1 MEHRFYTLDVFTN
14 SRFEGNP
21 LAVFTDGDSLSN
33 DQMLAIAREMN
44 LAETVFVQKPTDER
58 ALARLRIFTTRE
70 ELKLAGHPVIG
81 TWFLLAELGVVPAQE
96 GGVHIMQETGAGVF
110 PVEIRF
116 KDGRP
121 QRVTMTQTEAAFRPI
136 EIQKSRSAKAL
147 GPQRRKIFDPHLEP
161 ECVSTGIF
169 NLMVPLKNRAALG
182 KISMNMFELR
192 KLLGKNAT
200 MAYCFALRRQQQSL
214 LARHAALGNLRGSR
228 HRLRRRLA
236 RRVSGRHG
244 KLAPGHTLSIL
255 QGEEMGRPSHIEV
268 EVTQSGKKL
277 VPRVSGAA
285 VKVFEGTITSKP
297 HGTRPAGRARATAW
311 AEPIHLDRSQSMLI
325 YFARDAFVDGVQ
337 DAVHKRSRIFRGK
350 FLRQIDGFVQ
360 DHLWRRVRGPQLVNR
375 QPQDRAVD
383 NGKPLQPPILRLLD
397 DQFVDRRRILARPLR
412 ITDSQTPAWSPSAFA
427 ARQNLAS
434 SFAGSCS
441 LMSH

>member
-33 DQMLAIAREMN
+33 DQMQAIAREMN

-96 GGVHIMQETGAGVF
+96 GGVHVMQETGAGVL

-136 EIQKSRSAKAL
+136 KFKKAALAKSL
-147 GPQRRKIFDPHLEP
+147 GLTPKDFDPHLDP

-192 KLLGKNAT
+192 KLLGKNST
-200 MAYCFALRRQQQSL
+200 MAYCFALSGNSKAFSRGMLPWEIYEDPATGSAAGSL
-214 LARHAALGNLRGSR
+214 GAYLVKRGELAA
-228 HRLRRRLA
+228 
-236 RRVSGRHG
+236 
-244 KLAPGHTLSIL
+244 GHTLSIL

-268 EVTQSGKKL
+268 EVTQRGKKL

-285 VKVFEGTITSKP
+285 VKVFEGTIN
-297 HGTRPAGRARATAW
+297 
-311 AEPIHLDRSQSMLI
+311 
-325 YFARDAFVDGVQ
+325 V
-337 DAVHKRSRIFRGK
+337 
-350 FLRQIDGFVQ
+350 
-360 DHLWRRVRGPQLVNR
+360 
-375 QPQDRAVD
+375 
-383 NGKPLQPPILRLLD
+383 
-397 DQFVDRRRILARPLR
+397 
-412 ITDSQTPAWSPSAFA
+412 
-427 ARQNLAS
+427 
-434 SFAGSCS
+434 
-441 LMSH
+441 

>member
-1 MEHRFYTLDVFTN
+1 MEHRFHTLDVFTTT
-14 SRFEGNP
+14 RFQGNP

-33 DQMLAIAREMN
+33 DQMQAIAREMN

-70 ELKLAGHPVIG
+70 ELKLAGHPVVG

-96 GGVHIMQETGAGVF
+96 GGVHVMQETGAGVL

-136 EIQKSRSAKAL
+136 KFRKTALAKSL
-147 GPQRRKIFDPHLEP
+147 GLSPKDFDPHLNP

-169 NLMVPLKNRAALG
+169 NLMVPLRNRAGLG

-192 KLLGKNAT
+192 KLLGKTAT
-200 MAYCFALRRQQQSL
+200 MAYCFASGGNGKVFARGMLPWEVYEDPATGSAAGSL
-214 LARHAALGNLRGSR
+214 GAYL
-228 HRLRRRLA
+228 
-236 RRVSGRHG
+236 VRHG
-244 KLAPGHTLSIL
+244 KLAPGHTLTIL

-285 VKVFEGTITSKP
+285 VKVFEGTI
-297 HGTRPAGRARATAW
+297 
-311 AEPIHLDRSQSMLI
+311 
-325 YFARDAFVDGVQ
+325 
-337 DAVHKRSRIFRGK
+337 
-350 FLRQIDGFVQ
+350 
-360 DHLWRRVRGPQLVNR
+360 RV
-375 QPQDRAVD
+375 
-383 NGKPLQPPILRLLD
+383 
-397 DQFVDRRRILARPLR
+397 
-412 ITDSQTPAWSPSAFA
+412 
-427 ARQNLAS
+427 
-434 SFAGSCS
+434 
-441 LMSH
+441 